1 MVLALAIGDI
11 GVPLGSQGIPQ
22 KLKELL
28 QPGKIHQVICTG
40 NLCDEVRHML
50 NVSLSLSLAERIG
63 LLLVLVFP
71 FNPTT
76 SDTHRVCDIRDT
88 GNDGLPKDSF
98 Q

>member
-40 NLCDEVRHML
+40 NLCDEVRL
-50 NVSLSLSLAERIG
+50 LKVSQAQRIG
-63 LLLVLVFP
+63 LLLVLVFLS
-71 FNPTT
+71 NPT
-76 SDTHRVCDIRDT
+76 SDTQRVCET
-88 GNDGLPKDSF
+88 HHAGNDGLLKDSI
-98 Q
+98 

>member
-40 NLCDEVRHML
+40 NLCDEVRHNL
-50 NVSLSLSLAERIG
+50 NVSLSLCVCGGENRASACTS
-63 LLLVLVFP
+63 FP
-71 FNPTT
+71 LQPNNPVSHKEYVT
-76 SDTHRVCDIRDT
+76 S
-88 GNDGLPKDSF
+88 

>member
-40 NLCDEVRHML
+40 NLCDEVRL
-50 NVSLSLSLAERIG
+50 LKVSQADRIG
-63 LLLVLVFP
+63 LLLVLVFLS
-71 FNPTT
+71 NPT
-76 SDTHRVCDIRDT
+76 SDTQRVCET
-88 GNDGLPKDSF
+88 HHAGNDGLLKDSI
-98 Q
+98 